1 MNIDVIKN
9 ICEASILAASK
20 PMSIDQLIAVFGDG
34 EKPDKAM
41 LRTALASLQEDYTDR
56 GAELVEVAS
65 GFRMQ
70 VNTKYTE
77 WVSRLWQER
86 PPKYSRALLETMA
99 IIAYRQPAT
108 RGDVEEIR
116 GVAVSTN
123 IIRTLEERGWIRVL
137 GHRDVPGR
145 PAMFGTTKEFL
156 DYFGLKK
163 LDELPSLAEIRDID
177 SMNVEMDLDMNMNS
191 SEPVTVTS
199 DDSED
204 DMDRKALL
212 SEE

>member
-1 MNIDVIKN
+1 MNIENIKN
-9 ICEASILAASK
+9 IVEASILAASK
-20 PMSIDQLIAVFGDG
+20 PLSVDQLLTLFGDG
-34 EKPDKAM
+34 EKPEKAKIRKALGM
-41 LRTALASLQEDYTDR
+41 LKEDYSER

-86 PPKYSRALLETMA
+86 PPKYSRALLETLA

-108 RGDVEEIR
+108 RGDVEQIR

-145 PAMFGTTKEFL
+145 PAMFGTSKEFL

-163 LDELPSLAEIRDID
+163 LDELPSLAEIRDLD
-177 SMNVEMDLDMNMNS
+177 SMNVEMDLDI
-191 SEPVTVTS
+191 EPKLRVTT

-212 SEE
+212 SEEHDE

>member
-1 MNIDVIKN
+1 MNIDVVKN
-9 ICEASILAASK
+9 ILEASILASSK
-20 PMSIDQLIAVFGDG
+20 PMSVDNLVALFGAG
-34 EKPDKAM
+34 EKPDKA
-41 LRTALASLQEDYTDR
+41 LIRKALSALQEDYSDR

-108 RGDVEEIR
+108 RGDVEQIR

-123 IIRTLEERGWIRVL
+123 IIRTLEERGWVRVL

-145 PAMFGTTKEFL
+145 PAMYGTTKEFL

-163 LDELPSLAEIRDID
+163 LDELPSLAEIRDLD
-177 SMNVEMDLDMNMNS
+177 SMNVEMDLNPNDQ
-191 SEPVTVTS
+191 VQVTS

-204 DMDRKALL
+204 DMDRKAIL
-212 SEE
+212 SEEE